1 MGKREAERTEEYG
14 NMETAGNPDRY
25 KKACSGRQRA
35 EAVAGGRCGVR
46 ERWEVG

>member
-1 MGKREAERTEEYG
+1 MGKREAEGTEEYG

-25 KKACSGRQRA
+25 KKACSGEQRA
-35 EAVAGGRCGVR
+35 GAGRREVR